1 MACVYQHIRPDTNTI
16 FYIGIGKKLSR
27 AKSTFARNKYWK
39 NIVKKCNNNFNIKIL
54 HENITWEEAC
64 QKEIEYIKKFGRV
77 DNGTGILCNLTDGGE
92 GTLNLKHSDDT
103 KLAIS
108 KAAIERYKI
117 KPNFRKGKRFV
128 NRNSRKVVI
137 INLKTYIIYKFNTL
151 VEVALF
157 LNTTPTKVRRACIV
171 NKSINDYYLKFGE
184 KFLSNEIEDLKNKKI
199 YELSLKTININKD
212 YSYIQKKVINIQ
224 TGEIFKSISEVS
236 KIYGIACSTLN
247 RQVNGISKNK
257 TVFKL
262 L

>member
-1 MACVYQHIRPDTNTI
+1 M
-16 FYIGIGKKLSR
+16 
-27 AKSTFARNKYWK
+27 
-39 NIVKKCNNNFNIKIL
+39 
-54 HENITWEEAC
+54 
-64 QKEIEYIKKFGRV
+64 
-77 DNGTGILCNLTDGGE
+77 
-92 GTLNLKHSDDT
+92 
-103 KLAIS
+103 
-108 KAAIERYKI
+108 
-117 KPNFRKGKRFV
+117 
-128 NRNSRKVVI
+128 
-137 INLKTYIIYKFNTL
+137 